1 MCGRFV
7 SSTAPD
13 QLAAYFGADQVS
25 ETLLEPSYN
34 VAPTNDVY
42 TVVERDGA
50 RILSHARWG
59 LVPFW
64 AKDTKIG
71 NKMINARS
79 ETIATK
85 NAFRKPFQRQR
96 CIIPAD
102 GFYEWVKLEGHEKKT
117 PMHIRRVDGAP
128 FAFGGIWDTW
138 RDPEN
143 PDADRLVSCTI
154 LTGTPNAKIAKIH
167 DRMPIMLPP
176 GSWDRWLDPE
186 LRDPEELEQFLVPA
200 PAELMTFHPV
210 STEVNNPRT
219 RGEHLI
225 EPVEVDG
232 APDGDAP

>member
-7 SSTAPD
+7 SSTPPD
-13 QLAAYFGADQVS
+13 QLAAYFAVDQLG

-42 TVVERDGA
+42 TVIEHQGVRTLDV
-50 RILSHARWG
+50 SRWG
-59 LVPFW
+59 LIPFW

-79 ETIATK
+79 ETVATK

-102 GFYEWVKLEGHEKKT
+102 GFFEWVKLPGHEKKT

-128 FAFGGIWDTW
+128 FAFAGIWDTW
-138 RDPEN
+138 RDPGDPEAA
-143 PDADRLVSCTI
+143 PLRSCTI
-154 LTGTPNAKIAKIH
+154 LTGAANEMIAEIH
-167 DRMPIMLPP
+167 DRMPVMLPP
-176 GSWDRWLDPE
+176 ATWDAWLDRE
-186 LRDPEELEQFLVPA
+186 LRYPEALQQLLVPA
-200 PAELMTFHPV
+200 PSELMTFHPV

-219 RGEHLI
+219 RGEQLI
-225 EPVEVDG
+225 EPVEIEPPTVEVDG
-232 APDGDAP
+232 